1 MSPGKLSFYDY
12 TMKKIKVSF
21 LLFTFFFLIK
31 SANAQV
37 GIGTLTPDTS
47 AILDL
52 TSFTRGL
59 LLPRIT
65 TAQRDL
71 IMAPAKGLMIYN
83 LTINDV
89 QVNIGTPAIPKWN
102 PMTTSSDSIVLS
114 VTASGD
120 VTTSSTIFESIADMA
135 LSPPGGTYLVL
146 FNGQYGL
153 LASVP
158 INTADVVI
166 DLQRVYDELMAIP
179 PTNTTHAAV
188 FGNGET
194 LTAGVYNVAGAASM
208 AGTLTLDGGGDT
220 NALFIIRVGGAFSAG
235 AGSTVVLT
243 NGARSDNIYWIS
255 EGALSLAANTVMKGT
270 LIAHAGAVS
279 AAAGSDL
286 EGRLF
291 TLSGAISFGPGV
303 AYIPTGTSA
312 IDLGLL
318 VSFVFFTTLGAVGNT
333 EPSTITG
340 DVGSNAGAITG
351 FENLNGNIYSP
362 GAAPPPINNTL
373 VTFSIYQQGV
383 LIAHSSRTS
392 DINTSVISLQAMA
405 TITTGQSIDVR
416 WHVDEGQVMIGNRI
430 LSLIRS

>member
-1 MSPGKLSFYDY
+1 MNKRILSVLVFNF
-12 TMKKIKVSF
+12 F
-21 LLFTFFFLIK
+21 LLIVSTY
-31 SANAQV
+31 AQV
-37 GIGTLTPDTS
+37 GIGTITPDTS
-47 AILDL
+47 AVLDL
-52 TSFTRGL
+52 QSLNRGF

-71 IMAPAKGLMIYN
+71 IQAPAKGLMIYN
-83 LTINDV
+83 VTSNDV
-89 QVNIGTPAIPKWN
+89 QVNTGTPAMPKWS
-102 PMTTSSDSIVLS
+102 PMTESFDTAVVS

-120 VTTSSTIFESIADMA
+120 VTTSSTVFESIAGMT

-158 INTADVVI
+158 INTEDVVI
-166 DLQRVYDELMAIP
+166 DLQFVYDELMAIP
-179 PTNTTHAAV
+179 PTSTTHAAV

-194 LTAGVYNVAGAASM
+194 LTAGVYDVAGAASM
-208 AGTLTLDGGGDT
+208 AGILTLDGGSDT

-235 AGSTVVLT
+235 AGTTVVLT
-243 NGARSDNIYWIS
+243 NGARSVNIFWIS
-255 EGALSLAANTVMKGT
+255 EGALSLGAMTIMKGT

-303 AYIPTGTSA
+303 AYIPTGTSG

-318 VSFVFFTTLGAVGNT
+318 ASFVFFTTLGAVGNT

-340 DVGSNAGAITG
+340 DVGSNSGAVTG
-351 FENLNGNIYSP
+351 FENLNGNIYGP

-383 LIAHSSRTS
+383 LVAHSSRTS
-392 DINTSVISLQAMA
+392 DINTSVITLQAMA